1 MHTGYHFSSTIIWL
15 KEFKNSLT
23 LNGTIHTG
31 LHRLPEHHIDR
42 AWAKVVWQLLDFVL
56 IQVRATV
63 SMFVYIDTDLMKN
76 VYIDITMRLVR
87 RNTNTTSSLY
97 IPLATLHSKRT

>member
-87 RNTNTTSSLY
+87 RNTNTT
-97 IPLATLHSKRT
+97 